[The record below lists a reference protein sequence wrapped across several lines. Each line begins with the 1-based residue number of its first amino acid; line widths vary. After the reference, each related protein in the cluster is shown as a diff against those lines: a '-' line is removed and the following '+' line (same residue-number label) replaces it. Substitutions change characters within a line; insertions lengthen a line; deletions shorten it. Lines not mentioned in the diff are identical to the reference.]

1 MDRNSLGDSLFLAK
15 RSIIDF
21 LKDTLEEK
29 RGFKYS
35 LLAIATLKKWNN
47 AINMWEFQNIYIR
60 PDAITVLNQNFKLND
75 AFEKL
80 MLLLD
85 IWEGEGSEWII
96 DQIQDIHI
104 NVNNYDALAESSYI
118 PLTAE

>member
-1 MDRNSLGDSLFLAK
+1 
-15 RSIIDF
+15 
-21 LKDTLEEK
+21 
-29 RGFKYS
+29 
-35 LLAIATLKKWNN
+35 
-47 AINMWEFQNIYIR
+47 
-60 PDAITVLNQNFKLND
+60 
-75 AFEKL
+75 

-118 PLTAE
+118 PLPAE

>member
-29 RGFKYS
+29 RVFKYS

-60 PDAITVLNQNFKLND
+60 SDAITVLNQNFKLND

-118 PLTAE
+118 PLSAE

>member
-1 MDRNSLGDSLFLAK
+1 
-15 RSIIDF
+15 
-21 LKDTLEEK
+21 
-29 RGFKYS
+29 
-35 LLAIATLKKWNN
+35 
-47 AINMWEFQNIYIR
+47 MWEFQNIYIR
-60 PDAITVLNQNFKLND
+60 SDAITVLNQNFKLND

-118 PLTAE
+118 PLSAE

>member
-1 MDRNSLGDSLFLAK
+1 MDPNSLGNSLFLAK

-35 LLAIATLKKWNN
+35 FLAIVTLKKWNN

-60 PDAITVLNQNFKLND
+60 SDTITVINQKFKLND

-85 IWEGEGSEWII
+85 IWEGEGSG
-96 DQIQDIHI
+96 
-104 NVNNYDALAESSYI
+104 
-118 PLTAE
+118 